1 MGKRV
6 LKRPRKQRRWLA
18 ALLCVSLLAP
28 SLAAG
33 IAPAEAAAY
42 TGGLCEHHPAHTAD
56 CGYVEAVEGRPCNHV
71 HDEDCGYQAAVE
83 EVPCD
88 KECTDTDENGN
99 IVHQEGCAYQ
109 PAVEEQP
116 CTHVHDDTCG
126 YAEAVE
132 GAPCTYVC
140 AICAAAEAGAEAEP
154 APPIPVQPAAA
165 SKSGS
170 VTVNKIEYDLYD
182 DGTAAATGGEP
193 TDDVL
198 EIPATITT
206 QDGSEYSVTEIAEW
220 AFEFLYPPITLKLSE
235 GLQKIGAHAFDSA
248 FVEGELVIPDSV
260 TEIGE
265 AAFTWAGVLT
275 KIVIGDGVKS
285 LPASVFE
292 SPSSEDPIDVV
303 LGAGLES
310 IDPTAFSSCDIGM
323 VTVYS
328 TSESLKEDI
337 SNAEGLMDASSITYI
352 DPSAATAGELQD
364 AIDAAV
370 DGEEMKIVIDS
381 NYTIGE
387 TVTIPENKI
396 ITLVDDGK
404 PHTLTST
411 TDEMFR
417 VEGHLTLASTSKDN
431 RLTFKGGATQT
442 TSRGNI
448 ARVINGGTLILEDA
462 VLCGG
467 TITAYNCGAVRVEAD
482 STFRM
487 SGGVIENFE
496 MSGSTRVKGTVSVTS
511 GGRFEMS
518 GGVIRNN
525 ENFSSAICQGGGV
538 LLCGWNKDQPY
549 AVMTLSG
556 DAVIE
561 GNFSREGGGIYVVG
575 NAELTMTGG
584 TIQNNEAYS
593 GFGGGVCVAGTG
605 GTASEAS
612 EGKGALGTRS
622 KFTMT
627 GGIISENYASRSGS
641 GVYINSDDVVLE
653 GGYITN
659 NEAGNHGGGVY
670 VSEPPQLGTLYN
682 AVVTDNT
689 ATVMGG
695 GMWFC
700 PTGDATL
707 SVTNGVA
714 LYGNMAMEGGAGDDF
729 VSLSGGTG
737 KVTLADRML
746 GGGPVAWYQD
756 GGVKGGTGGAG
767 TPPQNVTG
775 SVDKTVPRFDPENPG
790 ERLTSISGSGNYALK
805 AVVSEEA
812 ITLAE
817 SQAKLWITGNQ
828 AQRGGGIGSNGAADL
843 GEQGKDYTLQV
854 KKEWVGGTPADG
866 ASVTV
871 YLKIGGHRLDP
882 VVLSAE
888 NDWTASFTD
897 LPDPDSLT
905 GDLAGVEYAVVEDP
919 VPAGYEVSYSE
930 AVVDEE
936 NRIIT
941 ITVTNTKGE
950 EPGPTTGGL
959 TVSKTVSGGGASTT
973 QAFTFTVTLDNRSI
987 SGSYGDMA
995 FTDGVATF
1003 TLSHGESRTATGLP
1017 AGVGY
1022 TVVESGSGGY
1032 TVTSNGATGTIPAGK
1047 TAQAE
1052 FNNHKDSPG
1061 GGEDHETS
1069 VTVEKEWILD
1079 DGGQRPDSVT
1089 VALLRNNKVYDEVT
1103 LDEDNDWTYTW
1114 THLDDRYN
1122 WKVQEADVPEGFT
1135 ADVSHRGTIWTIIND
1150 DLPEEPETPP
1160 DEPDEPEEPD
1170 TPEEPETPPEEP
1182 DEPETD
1188 IPDDGTPGEPD
1199 QPTLPQTGQSWWP
1212 VWLLAIAGAI
1222 LMLAGILVKKRYH
1235 GKHEA

>member
-1 MGKRV
+1 M
-6 LKRPRKQRRWLA
+6 
-18 ALLCVSLLAP
+18 
-28 SLAAG
+28 
-33 IAPAEAAAY
+33 
-42 TGGLCEHHPAHTAD
+42 
-56 CGYVEAVEGRPCNHV
+56 
-71 HDEDCGYQAAVE
+71 E

-109 PAVEEQP
+109 LAVEEQP

-170 VTVNKIEYDLYD
+170 VTVNKIEYNLYD

-337 SNAEGLMDASSITYI
+337 SNAEGLMDVSSITYI

-695 GMWFC
+695 G
-700 PTGDATL
+700 
-707 SVTNGVA
+707 
-714 LYGNMAMEGGAGDDF
+714 
-729 VSLSGGTG
+729 
-737 KVTLADRML
+737 
-746 GGGPVAWYQD
+746 
-756 GGVKGGTGGAG
+756 
-767 TPPQNVTG
+767 
-775 SVDKTVPRFDPENPG
+775 
-790 ERLTSISGSGNYALK
+790 
-805 AVVSEEA
+805 
-812 ITLAE
+812 
-817 SQAKLWITGNQ
+817 
-828 AQRGGGIGSNGAADL
+828 IGSNGAADL
-843 GEQGKDYTLQV
+843 GEQDKDYTLQV
-854 KKEWVGGTPADG
+854 KKVWEGGTPADG

-871 YLKIGGHRLDP
+871 YLMIGSHRLDP

-897 LPDPDSLT
+897 LPAPDSLT

-1032 TVTSNGATGTIPAGK
+1032 TVTSSGATGTIPAGK

-1052 FNNHKDSPG
+1052 FNNHKPSPG

-1069 VTVEKEWILD
+1069 VTVEKKWILD
-1079 DGGQRPDSVT
+1079 DGGQMPASVT
-1089 VALLRNNKVYDEVT
+1089 VALLRNGEVYKTVK
-1103 LDEDNDWTYTW
+1103 LNAGNHWRHTW
-1114 THLDDRYN
+1114 TGLSDRYD
-1122 WKVQEADVPEGFT
+1122 WSVAEVDVPEGFT
-1135 ADVSHRGTIWTIIND
+1135 SSMEKNGWTYTIIND

>member
-1 MGKRV
+1 M
-6 LKRPRKQRRWLA
+6 
-18 ALLCVSLLAP
+18 
-28 SLAAG
+28 
-33 IAPAEAAAY
+33 
-42 TGGLCEHHPAHTAD
+42 
-56 CGYVEAVEGRPCNHV
+56 
-71 HDEDCGYQAAVE
+71 E

-627 GGIISENYASRSGS
+627 GGIISENYASRSGG

-695 GMWFC
+695 G
-700 PTGDATL
+700 
-707 SVTNGVA
+707 
-714 LYGNMAMEGGAGDDF
+714 
-729 VSLSGGTG
+729 
-737 KVTLADRML
+737 
-746 GGGPVAWYQD
+746 
-756 GGVKGGTGGAG
+756 
-767 TPPQNVTG
+767 
-775 SVDKTVPRFDPENPG
+775 
-790 ERLTSISGSGNYALK
+790 
-805 AVVSEEA
+805 
-812 ITLAE
+812 
-817 SQAKLWITGNQ
+817 
-828 AQRGGGIGSNGAADL
+828 IGSNGAADL
-843 GEQGKDYTLQV
+843 GEQDKDYTLQV
-854 KKEWVGGTPADG
+854 KKVWEGGTPADG

-871 YLKIGGHRLDP
+871 YLMIGSHRLDP

-897 LPDPDSLT
+897 LPAPDSLT

-1032 TVTSNGATGTIPAGK
+1032 TVTSSGATGTIPAGK

-1052 FNNHKDSPG
+1052 FNNHKPSPG

-1069 VTVEKEWILD
+1069 VTVEKKWILD
-1079 DGGQRPDSVT
+1079 DGGQMPASVT
-1089 VALLRNNKVYDEVT
+1089 VALLRNGEVYKTVK
-1103 LDEDNDWTYTW
+1103 LNAGNHWRHTW
-1114 THLDDRYN
+1114 TGLSDRYD
-1122 WKVQEADVPEGFT
+1122 WSVAEVDVPEGFT
-1135 ADVSHRGTIWTIIND
+1135 SSMEKNGWTYTIIND

>member
-1 MGKRV
+1 M
-6 LKRPRKQRRWLA
+6 
-18 ALLCVSLLAP
+18 
-28 SLAAG
+28 
-33 IAPAEAAAY
+33 
-42 TGGLCEHHPAHTAD
+42 
-56 CGYVEAVEGRPCNHV
+56 
-71 HDEDCGYQAAVE
+71 
-83 EVPCD
+83 
-88 KECTDTDENGN
+88 
-99 IVHQEGCAYQ
+99 
-109 PAVEEQP
+109 
-116 CTHVHDDTCG
+116 
-126 YAEAVE
+126 
-132 GAPCTYVC
+132 
-140 AICAAAEAGAEAEP
+140 
-154 APPIPVQPAAA
+154 
-165 SKSGS
+165 
-170 VTVNKIEYDLYD
+170 NKIEYDLYD

-627 GGIISENYASRSGS
+627 GGIISENYASWSGG

-695 GMWFC
+695 G
-700 PTGDATL
+700 
-707 SVTNGVA
+707 
-714 LYGNMAMEGGAGDDF
+714 
-729 VSLSGGTG
+729 
-737 KVTLADRML
+737 
-746 GGGPVAWYQD
+746 
-756 GGVKGGTGGAG
+756 
-767 TPPQNVTG
+767 
-775 SVDKTVPRFDPENPG
+775 
-790 ERLTSISGSGNYALK
+790 
-805 AVVSEEA
+805 
-812 ITLAE
+812 
-817 SQAKLWITGNQ
+817 
-828 AQRGGGIGSNGAADL
+828 IGSNGAADL
-843 GEQGKDYTLQV
+843 GEQDKDYTLQV
-854 KKEWVGGTPADG
+854 KKVWEGGTPADG

-871 YLKIGGHRLDP
+871 YLMIGSHRLDP

-897 LPDPDSLT
+897 LPAPDSLT

-995 FTDGVATF
+995 FMDGVATF

-1052 FNNHKDSPG
+1052 FNNHKPSPG

-1069 VTVEKEWILD
+1069 VTVEKKWILD
-1079 DGGQRPDSVT
+1079 DGGQMPASVT
-1089 VALLRNNKVYDEVT
+1089 VALLRNGEVYKTVK
-1103 LDEDNDWTYTW
+1103 LNAGNHWRHTW
-1114 THLDDRYN
+1114 TGLSDRYD
-1122 WKVQEADVPEGFT
+1122 WSVAEVDVPEGFT
-1135 ADVSHRGTIWTIIND
+1135 SSMEKNGWTYTIIND

>member
-1 MGKRV
+1 M
-6 LKRPRKQRRWLA
+6 
-18 ALLCVSLLAP
+18 
-28 SLAAG
+28 
-33 IAPAEAAAY
+33 
-42 TGGLCEHHPAHTAD
+42 
-56 CGYVEAVEGRPCNHV
+56 
-71 HDEDCGYQAAVE
+71 E

-109 PAVEEQP
+109 LAVEEQP

-170 VTVNKIEYDLYD
+170 VTVNKIEYNLYD

-695 GMWFC
+695 G
-700 PTGDATL
+700 
-707 SVTNGVA
+707 
-714 LYGNMAMEGGAGDDF
+714 
-729 VSLSGGTG
+729 
-737 KVTLADRML
+737 
-746 GGGPVAWYQD
+746 
-756 GGVKGGTGGAG
+756 
-767 TPPQNVTG
+767 
-775 SVDKTVPRFDPENPG
+775 
-790 ERLTSISGSGNYALK
+790 
-805 AVVSEEA
+805 
-812 ITLAE
+812 
-817 SQAKLWITGNQ
+817 
-828 AQRGGGIGSNGAADL
+828 IGSNGAADL
-843 GEQGKDYTLQV
+843 GEQDKDYTLQV
-854 KKEWVGGTPADG
+854 KKVWEGGTPADG

-871 YLKIGGHRLDP
+871 YLMIGSHRLDP

-897 LPDPDSLT
+897 LPAPDSLT

-1032 TVTSNGATGTIPAGK
+1032 TVTSSGATGTIPAGK

-1052 FNNHKDSPG
+1052 FNNHKPSPG

-1069 VTVEKEWILD
+1069 VTVEKKWILD
-1079 DGGQRPDSVT
+1079 DGGQMPASVT
-1089 VALLRNNKVYDEVT
+1089 VALLRNGEVYKTVK
-1103 LDEDNDWTYTW
+1103 LNAGNHWRHTW
-1114 THLDDRYN
+1114 TGLSDRYD
-1122 WKVQEADVPEGFT
+1122 WSVAEVDVPEGFT
-1135 ADVSHRGTIWTIIND
+1135 SSMEKNGWTYTIIND

>member
-1 MGKRV
+1 M
-6 LKRPRKQRRWLA
+6 
-18 ALLCVSLLAP
+18 
-28 SLAAG
+28 
-33 IAPAEAAAY
+33 
-42 TGGLCEHHPAHTAD
+42 
-56 CGYVEAVEGRPCNHV
+56 
-71 HDEDCGYQAAVE
+71 E

-132 GAPCTYVC
+132 GAPCTDVR

-627 GGIISENYASRSGS
+627 GGIISENYASRSGG

-695 GMWFC
+695 G
-700 PTGDATL
+700 
-707 SVTNGVA
+707 
-714 LYGNMAMEGGAGDDF
+714 
-729 VSLSGGTG
+729 
-737 KVTLADRML
+737 
-746 GGGPVAWYQD
+746 
-756 GGVKGGTGGAG
+756 
-767 TPPQNVTG
+767 
-775 SVDKTVPRFDPENPG
+775 
-790 ERLTSISGSGNYALK
+790 
-805 AVVSEEA
+805 
-812 ITLAE
+812 
-817 SQAKLWITGNQ
+817 
-828 AQRGGGIGSNGAADL
+828 IGSNGAADL
-843 GEQGKDYTLQV
+843 GEQDKDYTLQV
-854 KKEWVGGTPADG
+854 KKVWEGGTPADG

-871 YLKIGGHRLDP
+871 YLMIGSHRLDP

-897 LPDPDSLT
+897 LPAPDSLT

-1032 TVTSNGATGTIPAGK
+1032 TVTSSGATGTIPAGK

-1052 FNNHKDSPG
+1052 FNNHKPSPG

-1069 VTVEKEWILD
+1069 VTVEKKWILD
-1079 DGGQRPDSVT
+1079 DGGQMPASVT
-1089 VALLRNNKVYDEVT
+1089 VALLRNGEVYKTVK
-1103 LDEDNDWTYTW
+1103 LNAGNHWRHTW
-1114 THLDDRYN
+1114 TGLSDRYD
-1122 WKVQEADVPEGFT
+1122 WSVAEVDVPEGFT
-1135 ADVSHRGTIWTIIND
+1135 SSMEKNGWTYTIIND

>member
-1 MGKRV
+1 M
-6 LKRPRKQRRWLA
+6 
-18 ALLCVSLLAP
+18 
-28 SLAAG
+28 
-33 IAPAEAAAY
+33 
-42 TGGLCEHHPAHTAD
+42 
-56 CGYVEAVEGRPCNHV
+56 
-71 HDEDCGYQAAVE
+71 E

-132 GAPCTYVC
+132 GAPCTDVC

-337 SNAEGLMDASSITYI
+337 SNAEGLMDVSSITYI

-462 VLCGG
+462 VPCGG

-695 GMWFC
+695 G
-700 PTGDATL
+700 
-707 SVTNGVA
+707 
-714 LYGNMAMEGGAGDDF
+714 
-729 VSLSGGTG
+729 
-737 KVTLADRML
+737 
-746 GGGPVAWYQD
+746 
-756 GGVKGGTGGAG
+756 
-767 TPPQNVTG
+767 
-775 SVDKTVPRFDPENPG
+775 
-790 ERLTSISGSGNYALK
+790 
-805 AVVSEEA
+805 
-812 ITLAE
+812 
-817 SQAKLWITGNQ
+817 
-828 AQRGGGIGSNGAADL
+828 IGSNGAADL
-843 GEQGKDYTLQV
+843 GEQDKDYTLQV
-854 KKEWVGGTPADG
+854 KKVWEGGTPADG

-871 YLKIGGHRLDP
+871 YLMIGSHRLDP

-897 LPDPDSLT
+897 LPAPDSLT

-930 AVVDEE
+930 AEVDEE

-973 QAFTFTVTLDNRSI
+973 QAFTFTVTLDNRNI

-1032 TVTSNGATGTIPAGK
+1032 TVTSSGATGTIPAGK

-1052 FNNHKDSPG
+1052 FNNHKPSPG

-1069 VTVEKEWILD
+1069 VTVEKKWILD
-1079 DGGQRPDSVT
+1079 DGGQMPASVT
-1089 VALLRNNKVYDEVT
+1089 VALLRNGEVYKTVK
-1103 LDEDNDWTYTW
+1103 LNAGNHWRHTW
-1114 THLDDRYN
+1114 TGLSDRYD
-1122 WKVQEADVPEGFT
+1122 WSVAEVDVPEGFT
-1135 ADVSHRGTIWTIIND
+1135 SSMEKNGWTYTIIND

>member
-1 MGKRV
+1 M
-6 LKRPRKQRRWLA
+6 
-18 ALLCVSLLAP
+18 
-28 SLAAG
+28 
-33 IAPAEAAAY
+33 
-42 TGGLCEHHPAHTAD
+42 
-56 CGYVEAVEGRPCNHV
+56 
-71 HDEDCGYQAAVE
+71 
-83 EVPCD
+83 
-88 KECTDTDENGN
+88 
-99 IVHQEGCAYQ
+99 
-109 PAVEEQP
+109 EEQP

-627 GGIISENYASRSGS
+627 GGIISENYASRSGG

-695 GMWFC
+695 G
-700 PTGDATL
+700 
-707 SVTNGVA
+707 
-714 LYGNMAMEGGAGDDF
+714 
-729 VSLSGGTG
+729 
-737 KVTLADRML
+737 
-746 GGGPVAWYQD
+746 
-756 GGVKGGTGGAG
+756 
-767 TPPQNVTG
+767 
-775 SVDKTVPRFDPENPG
+775 
-790 ERLTSISGSGNYALK
+790 
-805 AVVSEEA
+805 
-812 ITLAE
+812 
-817 SQAKLWITGNQ
+817 
-828 AQRGGGIGSNGAADL
+828 IGSNGAADL
-843 GEQGKDYTLQV
+843 GEQDKDYTLQV
-854 KKEWVGGTPADG
+854 KKVWEGGTPADG

-871 YLKIGGHRLDP
+871 YLMIGSHRLDP

-897 LPDPDSLT
+897 LPAPDSLT

-1032 TVTSNGATGTIPAGK
+1032 TVTSSGATGTIPAGK

-1052 FNNHKDSPG
+1052 FNNHKPSPG

-1069 VTVEKEWILD
+1069 VTVEKKWILD
-1079 DGGQRPDSVT
+1079 DGGQMPASVT
-1089 VALLRNNKVYDEVT
+1089 VALLRNGEVYKTVK
-1103 LDEDNDWTYTW
+1103 LNAGNHWRHTW
-1114 THLDDRYN
+1114 TGLSDRYD
-1122 WKVQEADVPEGFT
+1122 WSVAEVDVPEGFT
-1135 ADVSHRGTIWTIIND
+1135 SSMEKNGWTYTIIND

>member
-1 MGKRV
+1 M
-6 LKRPRKQRRWLA
+6 
-18 ALLCVSLLAP
+18 
-28 SLAAG
+28 
-33 IAPAEAAAY
+33 
-42 TGGLCEHHPAHTAD
+42 
-56 CGYVEAVEGRPCNHV
+56 
-71 HDEDCGYQAAVE
+71 
-83 EVPCD
+83 
-88 KECTDTDENGN
+88 
-99 IVHQEGCAYQ
+99 
-109 PAVEEQP
+109 
-116 CTHVHDDTCG
+116 
-126 YAEAVE
+126 
-132 GAPCTYVC
+132 
-140 AICAAAEAGAEAEP
+140 
-154 APPIPVQPAAA
+154 
-165 SKSGS
+165 
-170 VTVNKIEYDLYD
+170 
-182 DGTAAATGGEP
+182 
-193 TDDVL
+193 
-198 EIPATITT
+198 
-206 QDGSEYSVTEIAEW
+206 
-220 AFEFLYPPITLKLSE
+220 
-235 GLQKIGAHAFDSA
+235 
-248 FVEGELVIPDSV
+248 VIPDSV

-627 GGIISENYASRSGS
+627 GGIISENYASRSGG

-695 GMWFC
+695 G
-700 PTGDATL
+700 
-707 SVTNGVA
+707 
-714 LYGNMAMEGGAGDDF
+714 
-729 VSLSGGTG
+729 
-737 KVTLADRML
+737 
-746 GGGPVAWYQD
+746 
-756 GGVKGGTGGAG
+756 
-767 TPPQNVTG
+767 
-775 SVDKTVPRFDPENPG
+775 
-790 ERLTSISGSGNYALK
+790 
-805 AVVSEEA
+805 
-812 ITLAE
+812 
-817 SQAKLWITGNQ
+817 
-828 AQRGGGIGSNGAADL
+828 IGSNGAADL
-843 GEQGKDYTLQV
+843 GEQDKDYTLQV
-854 KKEWVGGTPADG
+854 KKVWEGGTPADG

-871 YLKIGGHRLDP
+871 YLMIGSHRLDP

-897 LPDPDSLT
+897 LPAPDSLT

-1032 TVTSNGATGTIPAGK
+1032 TVTSSGATGTIPAGK

-1052 FNNHKDSPG
+1052 FNNHKPSPG

-1069 VTVEKEWILD
+1069 VTVEKKWILD
-1079 DGGQRPDSVT
+1079 DGGQMPASVT
-1089 VALLRNNKVYDEVT
+1089 VALLRNGEVYKTVK
-1103 LDEDNDWTYTW
+1103 LNAGNHWRHTW
-1114 THLDDRYN
+1114 TGLSDRYD
-1122 WKVQEADVPEGFT
+1122 WSVAEVDVPEGFT
-1135 ADVSHRGTIWTIIND
+1135 SSMEKNGWTYTIIND

>member
-1 MGKRV
+1 M
-6 LKRPRKQRRWLA
+6 
-18 ALLCVSLLAP
+18 
-28 SLAAG
+28 
-33 IAPAEAAAY
+33 
-42 TGGLCEHHPAHTAD
+42 
-56 CGYVEAVEGRPCNHV
+56 
-71 HDEDCGYQAAVE
+71 E

-132 GAPCTYVC
+132 GAPCTDVR

-627 GGIISENYASRSGS
+627 GGIISENYASRSGG

-695 GMWFC
+695 G
-700 PTGDATL
+700 
-707 SVTNGVA
+707 
-714 LYGNMAMEGGAGDDF
+714 
-729 VSLSGGTG
+729 
-737 KVTLADRML
+737 
-746 GGGPVAWYQD
+746 
-756 GGVKGGTGGAG
+756 
-767 TPPQNVTG
+767 
-775 SVDKTVPRFDPENPG
+775 
-790 ERLTSISGSGNYALK
+790 
-805 AVVSEEA
+805 
-812 ITLAE
+812 
-817 SQAKLWITGNQ
+817 
-828 AQRGGGIGSNGAADL
+828 IGSNGAADL
-843 GEQGKDYTLQV
+843 GEQDKDYTLQV
-854 KKEWVGGTPADG
+854 KKVWEGGTPADG

-897 LPDPDSLT
+897 LPAPDSLT

-1032 TVTSNGATGTIPAGK
+1032 TVTSSGATGTIPAGK

-1052 FNNHKDSPG
+1052 FNNHKPSPG

-1069 VTVEKEWILD
+1069 VTVEKKWILD
-1079 DGGQRPDSVT
+1079 DGGQMPASVT
-1089 VALLRNNKVYDEVT
+1089 VALLRNGEVYKTVK
-1103 LDEDNDWTYTW
+1103 LNAGNHWRHTW
-1114 THLDDRYN
+1114 TGLSDRYD
-1122 WKVQEADVPEGFT
+1122 WSVAEVDVPEGFT
-1135 ADVSHRGTIWTIIND
+1135 SSMEKNGWTYTIIND